1 MRALTG
7 SHMSFTTLP
16 ISGQVNNMPL
26 NGQLQDVNLINV
38 PEIQRI
44 VKNAFYP
51 QPAAGQTPAKAGGTK
66 KATTTPAPSTV
77 TVDVYNGNSSA
88 TGLAGKFS
96 RALAAL
102 GYKAGAVAIPSA
114 QSQTVKPTT
123 QVFYG
128 AGTSANAAKIAT
140 EIGTTATAL
149 TSLAAGHVEVLIG
162 STVTA
167 VPAGLTS
174 SSTSTASTQS
184 TGAKIMGAQTSG
196 ASAATDSLTPSPSST
211 AGATGGTTG
220 GALTVAPNAPYG
232 IPCVY

>member
-1 MRALTG
+1 MR
-7 SHMSFTTLP
+7 FQTLP
-16 ISGQVNNMPL
+16 IAGQQNGVPL
-26 NGQLQDVNLINV
+26 NGSPQDVNLINV
-38 PEIQRI
+38 PYLQQY

-51 QPAAGQTPAKAGGTK
+51 QPATGNSAAKASGTK
-66 KATTTPAPSTV
+66 KATTAPAPSTV

-102 GYKAGAVAIPSA
+102 GYKAGAVTNASA
-114 QSQTVKPTT
+114 QSQIVKPAT

-128 AGTSANAAKIAT
+128 AGASANAVKIAT
-140 EIGTTATAL
+140 EIAASATAL
-149 TSLAAGHVEVLIG
+149 TSLPAGHVEVLIG
-162 STVTA
+162 STVTQ

-174 SSTSTASTQS
+174 ASTSTASTQS
-184 TGAKIMGAQTSG
+184 TGAKIMGAQASG
-196 ASAATDSLTPSPSST
+196 ASAATNSPTPSPSST
-211 AGATGGTTG
+211 TGADNGAAG